1 MGLITGPTFT
11 SAGGGQRESQRL
23 EESERLDMKDTLLAG
38 FEVEES
44 VREGTQVALG
54 VDS

>member
-38 FEVEES
+38 FEVGES
-44 VREGTQVALG
+44 HARRNASGLR
-54 VDS
+54 S